1 MDECAG
7 RLLECICGAHAW
19 SSRRSFHSN
28 WSTRFQPKYL
38 LCLQVQDQGNATHLP
53 MFTCLPKSPRTSDLR
68 GSKAERRVSKFILG
82 TCEKRTRWRRQ
93 HIERWLRSILQLK
106 IRCYSRSFH
115 SNWPALGRP
124 QRLANTL
131 RLSSVIPF
139 LFFFLSFST
148 LEYFATELRWK
159 QALRN
164 GWMMH

>member
-1 MDECAG
+1 MCLRGSCFAIKVSG
-7 RLLECICGAHAW
+7 
-19 SSRRSFHSN
+19 RRSFHSN
-28 WSTRFQPKYL
+28 WSTRFQPKHL
-38 LCLQVQDQGNATHLP
+38 PCLQVQDQGDATHLP
-53 MFTCLPKSPRTSDLR
+53 MFTCLPKSQRTSGLR
-68 GSKAERRVSKFILG
+68 GSKAERRVCKFILG
-82 TCEKRTRWRRQ
+82 TSEKRTRWRRQ

-106 IRCYSRSFH
+106 IRRYGRSFH

-139 LFFFLSFST
+139 PFFFFLSFST

-159 QALRN
+159 HASRN